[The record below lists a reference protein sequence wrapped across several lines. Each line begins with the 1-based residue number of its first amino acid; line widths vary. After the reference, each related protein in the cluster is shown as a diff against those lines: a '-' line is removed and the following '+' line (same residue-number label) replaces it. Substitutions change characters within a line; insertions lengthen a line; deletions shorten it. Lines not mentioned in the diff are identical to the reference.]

1 MEKGDSLLVSVDIG
15 TYKIS
20 VLVAEPVPEG
30 LNVLGIGSA
39 PSEGVRKG
47 LITNIEKVVQSLQ
60 KAVKEAEMA
69 ASCEIHN
76 VFAAVTGGHM
86 GGLSSQGVVRVKAGE
101 VSADDVEEAVAVA
114 QAIALPPE
122 CEILHVF
129 PQVFLVD
136 GQDRGD
142 QPVGATGVR
151 LETNVHAVSVASN
164 ALEALQKCC
173 ERAGLYL
180 NGAHYAGLASAESVL
195 TPEEKEL
202 GVVLLDIG
210 AGTTSVAAF
219 YRGVVYHTAVLPVG
233 SENITNDLAAVLG
246 IPMAEAEKL
255 KQRFGCALMS
265 LIAPGEMIDMPSIG
279 DREAAPI
286 PRRKMSEI
294 IEPRVEEIFEL
305 VREQLEVEGLLEN
318 LGAGAVLTGGG
329 AILEGMPDLAQR
341 VFRLTAR
348 RGMPRYM
355 GGVVDDVSS
364 PSYAANVGLVLSN
377 MKQHS
382 GFRPLAKIRG
392 GRNWNRMRERVVEWF
407 KDFF

>member
-101 VSADDVEEAVAVA
+101 VSVDDVQEAVAVA

-136 GQDRGD
+136 GQERGD

>member
-101 VSADDVEEAVAVA
+101 VSVDDVQEAVAVA

-173 ERAGLYL
+173 ERSGLYL
-180 NGAHYAGLASAESVL
+180 NGVHYAGLASAESVL

-210 AGTTSVAAF
+210 AGTTSVATF

-348 RGMPRYM
+348 RGMPRYVE
-355 GGVVDDVSS
+355 GVVDDVSS

-392 GRNWNRMRERVVEWF
+392 GRNWNRVRERVVEWF

>member
-15 TYKIS
+15 TYKTS

-30 LNVLGIGSA
+30 LNILGIGSA

-47 LITNIEKVVQSLQ
+47 LITNIENVVQSLQ
-60 KAVKEAEMA
+60 KAVKDAEVA

-86 GGLSSQGVVRVKAGE
+86 GGLSSQGVVRVKTGE

-114 QAIALPPE
+114 QAIALPPD

-142 QPVGATGVR
+142 QPAGATGVR

-180 NGAHYAGLASAESVL
+180 NGAHYAGLASAEAVL

-210 AGTTSVAAF
+210 AGTTSVATF

-233 SENITNDLAAVLG
+233 SDNITNDLAAVLG

-265 LIAPGEMIDMPSIG
+265 LIAPGEMIDMPRIG
-279 DREAAPI
+279 DREVAPI

-348 RGMPRYM
+348 RGMPRYIE
-355 GGVVDDVSS
+355 GIVDEVSA

-382 GFRPLAKIRG
+382 GFRPLARIRG
-392 GRNWNRMRERVVEWF
+392 GGNWNRVRERVVTWV